1 MCRLNNAESTSRKLF
16 RDHEVTAFT
25 SKNSPTS
32 PNYAK
37 NRSDMLEMVAQL
49 RQLEKRTV
57 DLSNKRRPVFEE
69 RGQIPPH
76 DRLARLLDPG
86 MPFLQ
91 LHSLANYLVEDE
103 NPETSVPGANVIAGV
118 GYLKG
123 VRCLIWIDDSGIRA
137 GSYTQTTNAMVLS
150 IQDIAKRQ
158 KLPVIHLVE
167 SAGAD
172 LRRFTVENWIL
183 AGSMFRN
190 LAQMSA
196 AGIPIITVLHGPST
210 AGGAYMPGMS
220 DYVIGVKKNGLAA
233 LAGAALVKA
242 ATGEEVDEREL
253 GGSEMHASVS
263 GVIEYLAEDDAQAI
277 EMARDTVGRLN
288 WNRHAS
294 PNLPEQYNSPVYS
307 ADELAGL
314 APVSYQTPYD
324 VRELVAR
331 IVDGSEFSEFKSL
344 YGSATVCL
352 QASIMGFPCG
362 IVGNNGP
369 IDPNGATKATQFFQL
384 CDQSRTPLIFLHNT
398 TGYIVGT
405 ESEQAGMIKHGSKM
419 IQAVTNV
426 RVARISIYVGASYG
440 AGNYGMCGM
449 SYNPDFLFAWP
460 NAQTNVMGWESAAS
474 TMRQV
479 NEAAAIRR
487 DKPLSG
493 EELDNIEKE
502 VEAHFSKQENAFYS
516 AGRLLSHG
524 VIDPRD
530 TRKVLGFCL
539 ATCREAESRSLQAN
553 SFGVARP

>member
-1 MCRLNNAESTSRKLF
+1 
-16 RDHEVTAFT
+16 VTVFT
-25 SKNSPTS
+25 SKISSASPS
-32 PNYAK
+32 YEK
-37 NRSDMLEMVAQL
+37 NRQDMLALVAQL

-86 MPFLQ
+86 LPFLQ

-103 NPETSVPGANVIAGV
+103 NPETSVPGANVIAGI
-118 GYLKG
+118 GYIKG
-123 VRCLIWIDDSGIRA
+123 VRCLVWIDDSGIRA

-150 IQDIAKRQ
+150 IQEIAKRQ

-172 LRRFTVENWIL
+172 LMRFTVENWIL

-190 LAQMSA
+190 LAQLSA

-220 DYVIGVKKNGLAA
+220 DYVIGVKNNGLAA

-277 EMARDTVGRLN
+277 EMARDAVGRLN
-288 WNRHAS
+288 WNRHVS
-294 PNLPEQYNSPVYS
+294 LNPP
-307 ADELAGL
+307 ADYEPPAYATDDLAGL
-314 APVSYQTPYD
+314 VPVNYQTPYD

-331 IVDGSEFSEFKSL
+331 IVDGSEFSEFKAL

-352 QASIMGFPCG
+352 HATIMGFPCG
-362 IVGNNGP
+362 IIGNNGP
-369 IDPNGATKATQFFQL
+369 IDPDGATKATQFFQL
-384 CDQSRTPLIFLHNT
+384 CDQSRTPLVFLHNT

-426 RVARISIYVGASYG
+426 RVPRLSLYVGASYG

-449 SYNPDFLFAWP
+449 SYDPDFLFAWP
-460 NAQTNVMGWESAAS
+460 NAQTNVMGWESAAN

-487 DKPLSG
+487 GKPLTDA
-493 EELDNIEKE
+493 ELDNIGEQ
-502 VEAHFSKQENAFYS
+502 VEAHFSRQESAFYS

-539 ATCREAESRSLQAN
+539 ATCREAESRSLQPN

>member
-1 MCRLNNAESTSRKLF
+1 MRCSKLQKSLRLLPAGTSVSVFTTKINLEGSVFEQNRAE
-16 RDHEVTAFT
+16 
-25 SKNSPTS
+25 
-32 PNYAK
+32 
-37 NRSDMLEMVAQL
+37 MLELVDQL
-49 RQLEKRTV
+49 RRLEDRTV
-57 DLSNKRRPVFEE
+57 ALSNRRREVFEQ

-76 DRLARLLDPG
+76 DRLSRLLDPG
-86 MPFLQ
+86 MPFLR
-91 LHSLANYLVEDE
+91 LHSLANYLVEDD
-103 NPETSVPGANVIAGV
+103 NPETSVPGANVIAGI
-118 GYLKG
+118 GYVKG

-137 GSYTQTTNAMVLS
+137 GSYTQTTNAMILS

-158 KLPVIHLVE
+158 KLPVVHLVE

-172 LRRFTVENWIL
+172 LMSFTVENWIL
-183 AGSMFRN
+183 GGEMFRN
-190 LAQMSA
+190 LAQLSA

-263 GVIEYLAEDDAQAI
+263 GVVEYLAEDDAHAI
-277 EMARDTVGRLN
+277 NIARDLVGRLE
-288 WNRHAS
+288 WNRFAS
-294 PNLPEQYNSPVYS
+294 
-307 ADELAGL
+307 DEPIRNYDTPAYDIDDLAGII
-314 APVSYQTPYD
+314 PVRYQTPYD
-324 VRELVAR
+324 VRELIAR
-331 IVDGSEFSEFKSL
+331 VVDGSDFLEFKPL
-344 YGSATVCL
+344 YGSATICV
-352 QASIMGFPCG
+352 QASIMGYPCN
-362 IVGNNGP
+362 IIGNNGP
-369 IDPNGATKATQFFQL
+369 IDPDGATKATQFFQL
-384 CDQSRTPLIFLHNT
+384 SDQSRTPLIFLHNT

-426 RVARISIYVGASYG
+426 KVPRLSLYVGASYG

-449 SYNPDFLFAWP
+449 SYEPDFLFAWP
-460 NAQTNVMGWESAAS
+460 NAQTNVMGWESAAN

-479 NEAAAIRR
+479 NEAAAKRR
-487 DKPLSG
+487 GNPLST
-493 EELDNIEKE
+493 EALDDIEKQ
-502 VEAHFSKQENAFYS
+502 VEAHFSRQESAFYS
-516 AGRLLSHG
+516 AGRLLNHG

-539 ATCREAESRSLQAN
+539 ATCAEAGSRSLQPN